1 MSKSNNIIHFDEIK
15 IRNDLNKAE
24 AALRFAREL
33 ISEGIQIPDG
43 VVERIEDIIFTLEE
57 KLIKLLED
65 DLGDGR

>member
-24 AALRFAREL
+24 DALRFAREL
-33 ISEGIQIPDG
+33 IAEGIQIPDD
-43 VVERIEDIIFTLEE
+43 VIKRIENIIVTLEE

-65 DLGDGR
+65 DLGDD